1 MWCNDIIIAGF
12 TLEDIT
18 TMNLF
23 IFIKLICSLMQ
34 NIYVP
39 SLRSV

>member
-1 MWCNDIIIAGF
+1 MRCNDIIIAGF

-23 IFIKLICSLMQ
+23 NYLFLL
-34 NIYVP
+34 N
-39 SLRSV
+39 